1 MSARKLTAKQER
13 FVSEYLLDLN
23 ATAACKR
30 AGYSAR
36 TAHSCG
42 PRLLANAGVASEIAS
57 AKKERAEATKVD
69 VDWVLRQA
77 VELYQG
83 CMQEVKPAL
92 HPKTRRQ
99 MTDDDGHRL
108 FTFNAAAANRS
119 LELIGKHVEI
129 NAFNDK
135 LKIDGTDE
143 IIKLIQQGRERVGM
157 PEPIA

>member
-1 MSARKLTAKQER
+1 MSVRKLTATQER

-42 PRLLANAGVASEIAS
+42 PRLLANAVVAAAIAS
-57 AKKERAEATKVD
+57 AKIARAEVTNINAE
-69 VDWVLRQA
+69 WVLRQA
-77 VELYQG
+77 VTLFQR
-83 CMQEVKPAL
+83 CMQEGKPAL

-99 MTDDDGHRL
+99 MTDDDGHKL
-108 FTFNAAAANRS
+108 FSFNAAAANRS
-119 LELIGKHVEI
+119 LELIGKHVEV
-129 NAFNDK
+129 NAFREN
-135 LKIDGTDE
+135 IAVESTQE
-143 IIKLIQQGRERVGM
+143 IIQLIQEGRARLGK